1 MPARTYGEN
10 AWHRGC
16 TQVRSMTS
24 PASIVDRLATGW
36 LRPGPDMLACRK
48 LKERL
53 ANGRD
58 PSPAAVAADL
68 KIPPEEL
75 VDVLSRARDQAGRWL
90 SQAAERGVGLI
101 TSADGDYPDRLAE
114 IADPPV
120 AFWQHG
126 PLRLI
131 GKAVAIVGS
140 RTATPAALVVARQ
153 LSRDLSVHGYTIV
166 SGLAAGVDG
175 AAHQA
180 ALEADGSTVAVLGCG
195 VDVAYPYR
203 HKTLAA
209 AVAATGA
216 LVSEFP
222 PGTPPAAWHFPLR
235 NRIIS
240 GLSQAVVVVEASERS
255 GSLITARTALE
266 QGRDVLAVPGSV
278 ASGRYRGCHALIRDG
293 ARLVETVDDVLEEL
307 EGVRPRASDEP
318 EDKSLFISY
327 LEPIMARAEQY
338 TLDDLAERT
347 GRPVTDLLTEL
358 GHLEIEG
365 RIART
370 SVGRFV
376 RL

>member
-1 MPARTYGEN
+1 
-10 AWHRGC
+10 
-16 TQVRSMTS
+16 MTTHED
-24 PASIVDRLATGW
+24 VVNRLAIAC
-36 LRPGPDMLACRK
+36 LRPGPDSLACRK

-58 PSPAAVAADL
+58 SSPEAIAGDL
-68 KIPPEEL
+68 KIPHTD
-75 VDVLSRARDQAGRWL
+75 VADVLARARVQAARWL
-90 SQAAERGVGLI
+90 DEAAARGFDLM
-101 TSADGDYPDRLAE
+101 TSADARYPDRLAE

-120 AFWQHG
+120 AVWQHG
-126 PLRLI
+126 PLPLI

-140 RTATPAALVVARQ
+140 RTATPAGLVVARQ
-153 LSRDLSVHGYTIV
+153 LSRDLAGLGYTIV

-180 ALEADGSTVAVLGCG
+180 ALDVDGMTVAVLGCG

-209 AVAATGA
+209 AIAASGA

-222 PGTPPAAWHFPLR
+222 PGSGPVAWHFPLR

-240 GLSQAVVVVEASERS
+240 GLAQAVVVVEASERS
-255 GSLITARTALE
+255 GSLITARTAME

-293 ARLVETVDDVLEEL
+293 ARLVETVADVLEEL
-307 EGVRPRASDEP
+307 EGIVCRPSD
-318 EDKSLFISY
+318 DTSTNSLFVSY

-347 GRPVTDLLTEL
+347 GRPVTELLTEL
-358 GHLEIEG
+358 GHLEIAG

-370 SVGRFV
+370 SAGRFV
-376 RL
+376 RS